1 MLMLTIKHAQLIIPL
16 TIITLIFSVVFVVLS
31 VDHQKIE
38 QDRYL
43 NKLRKNNIDV
53 YLSKRK

>member
-1 MLMLTIKHAQLIIPL
+1 M
-16 TIITLIFSVVFVVLS
+16 IITLIFSVVFVVIC
-31 VDHQKIE
+31 VDHERIE

-43 NKLRKNNIDV
+43 NKLRDYKINV